1 MKEGM
6 EGREERLGTRTG
18 QGSGAGEERMS
29 SRDSVQ
35 GNTELWRVSHG
46 WLYLHAKLDCNFPS
60 SPSSPSTHCKHQLR
74 SHQGMEWATEVSDE
88 KNEGPSLRYQG
99 CSGTE

>member
-1 MKEGM
+1 MKRGM

-35 GNTELWRVSHG
+35 GVTQSCDVCPMVG
-46 WLYLHAKLDCNFPS
+46 F
-60 SPSSPSTHCKHQLR
+60 TF
-74 SHQGMEWATEVSDE
+74 M
-88 KNEGPSLRYQG
+88 PSLTQL
-99 CSGTE
+99 SLQPELTQHTL